1 MRKFAGK
8 CLALLLALLMPL
20 TSMPVSLAESYT
32 SEPFNVNVETPSRE
46 EVIEDAVN
54 DNTTSGAYVELY
66 SAVAESAT
74 VSTGAEFTY
83 SVGYVLN
90 AAPTYRNDQGDMVP
104 AYSQYEN
111 VTITVTV
118 PDGIVLLEYTPT
130 PTSENTYT
138 ISLGNRSVTGGA
150 GQTLSLRARMTGNGT
165 VPNKTPYGKL
175 GVSIKAGVAGS
186 QTPFSYALPDAR
198 NNSAVTSEAKGEWK
212 IEKALVGT
220 PAVNGEEVTLTWQ
233 IKIGK
238 VSGTAISSDNSVYQT
253 EGALNFVDGSF
264 SLTDTLPTI
273 IGKDGVEY
281 KPLRSTLSADG
292 MTDVNG
298 GAGDTELTTQYYDTI
313 ALSAGGVAADFQTPY
328 YTEYT
333 VTATY
338 DRDAFVLPFGD
349 EENVSYENEAK
360 LQYQLVGQD
369 VKTPSVAAE
378 SKYGIETEGGTI
390 TVFEKLRIGTNG
402 DVVEYNTFYAN
413 LFPNGATF
421 EIYKADEDGNATG
434 TAVAKLSVTSEDG
447 ATTAELEPGDYVVR
461 QTDAPDGSQTPAEER
476 QDQKVTVTSDGKA
489 TATFTNLVPTYGRL
503 ELVKKNASGTMADVT
518 FTLTSTTDS
527 SKTYTLTTGDNGYG
541 VVVLPKGTY
550 TLTEATLEGYAPM
563 KAQTVTIEEGK
574 TTSLT
579 GDNAIVNYA
588 DTGTLTITK
597 LLAEYAG
604 QQEGAVNVATKVTD
618 ASFTFNIYRST
629 SEPVSTEGNP
639 HTTATIAAGTSSTTV
654 SLDVA
659 DENGNPYYI

>member
-46 EVIEDAVN
+46 EVIAKAVA
-54 DNTTSGAYVELY
+54 DNVSSGAYVELY

-118 PDGIVLLEYTPT
+118 PDGIVLLDYT

-165 VPNKTPYGKL
+165 VPNDTPYGKL

-186 QTPFSYALPDAR
+186 QTPFTYALPVDR
-198 NNSAVTSEAKGEWK
+198 NKSAVTSEAKGEWK
-212 IEKALVGT
+212 IEKTLVGT
-220 PAVNGEEVTLTWQ
+220 PAVNGEEVTLTWR

-238 VSGTAISSDNSVYQT
+238 KAGEALSSESSVYQT
-253 EGALNFVDGSF
+253 VGALNFVEGSF

-273 IGKDGVEY
+273 TGKDGVEY

-298 GAGDTELTTQYYDTI
+298 GAGVTELTTQYYDTI

-360 LQYQLVGQD
+360 LQYQLVGQN
-369 VKTPSVAAE
+369 VNTPSDTEE
-378 SKYGIETEGGTI
+378 SEYGIATEGGTI
-390 TVFEKLRIGTNG
+390 TVFEKLQIGTNG
-402 DVVEYNTFYAN
+402 DEVEYNAFYAN
-413 LFPNGATF
+413 LFKGGATF
-421 EIYKADEDGNATG
+421 EVYKVDGNGNATG
-434 TAVAKLSVTSEDG
+434 DAVATLSVTSEDG
-447 ATTAELEPGDYVVR
+447 ATTAELAPGDYVVL
-461 QTDAPDGSQTPAEER
+461 QTDAPDGSQTPAEEG
-476 QDQKVTVTSDGKA
+476 QDQKVTVTSDGNV
-489 TATFTNLVPTYGRL
+489 TATFTNLVPNYG
-503 ELVKKNASGTMADVT
+503 S
-518 FTLTSTTDS
+518 
-527 SKTYTLTTGDNGYG
+527 
-541 VVVLPKGTY
+541 
-550 TLTEATLEGYAPM
+550 
-563 KAQTVTIEEGK
+563 
-574 TTSLT
+574 
-579 GDNAIVNYA
+579 
-588 DTGTLTITK
+588 
-597 LLAEYAG
+597 
-604 QQEGAVNVATKVTD
+604 
-618 ASFTFNIYRST
+618 
-629 SEPVSTEGNP
+629 
-639 HTTATIAAGTSSTTV
+639 
-654 SLDVA
+654 
-659 DENGNPYYI
+659 

>member
-46 EVIEDAVN
+46 EVIAKAVA
-54 DNTTSGAYVELY
+54 DNVSSGAYVELY
-66 SAVAESAT
+66 SAVAESTT

-83 SVGYVLN
+83 SVGYALN

-104 AYSQYEN
+104 AYSQYEG

-118 PDGIVLLEYTPT
+118 PDGIVLLDYTPA
-130 PTSENTYT
+130 SENENTYE
-138 ISLGNRSVTGGA
+138 ISLGNQPITGGA

-175 GVSIKAGVAGS
+175 GVSIAASVDDGAQTFTYTLQDGS
-186 QTPFSYALPDAR
+186 
-198 NNSAVTSEAKGEWK
+198 NKSAVTSEAKGEWK

-220 PAVNGEEVTLTWQ
+220 PAVNGEEVTLTWR

-238 VSGTAISSDNSVYQT
+238 KAGEALSSESSVYQT
-253 EGALNFVDGSF
+253 VGALNFVEGSF

-273 IGKDGVEY
+273 TGKDGVEY
-281 KPLRSTLSADG
+281 KPLRSTLSATG

-298 GAGDTELTTQYYDTI
+298 GAGVTELTTQYYDTI

-349 EENVSYENEAK
+349 EENVSYENEAE
-360 LQYQLVGQD
+360 LQYQLVGQN
-369 VKTPSVAAE
+369 VNTPSDTEE
-378 SKYGIETEGGTI
+378 SEYGIATEGGTI
-390 TVFEKLRIGTNG
+390 TVFEKLQIGTNG
-402 DVVEYNTFYAN
+402 DEVEYNAFYAN

-434 TAVAKLSVTSEDG
+434 DAVATLSVTSEDG
-447 ATTAELEPGDYVVR
+447 ATTAELAPGDYVVR
-461 QTDAPDGSQTPAEER
+461 QTDAPDGSQTPAEEG

-518 FTLTSTTDS
+518 FTLTSEADS

-541 VVVLPKGTY
+541 VVVLPADTY
-550 TLTEATLEGYAPM
+550 TLTETTPTGYVPM
-563 KAQTVTIEEGK
+563 QERTVTINEGQ
-574 TTSLT
+574 
-579 GDNAIVNYA
+579 DH
-588 DTGTLTITK
+588 
-597 LLAEYAG
+597 
-604 QQEGAVNVATKVTD
+604 
-618 ASFTFNIYRST
+618 
-629 SEPVSTEGNP
+629 EP
-639 HTTATIAAGTSSTTV
+639 HRR
-654 SLDVA
+654 
-659 DENGNPYYI
+659 

>member
-46 EVIEDAVN
+46 EVIAAAVT

-66 SAVAESAT
+66 SAVAESTT
-74 VSTGAEFTY
+74 VPTGAEFTY

-111 VTITVTV
+111 VTITITV
-118 PDGIVLLEYTPT
+118 PNGIVLLDYT

-165 VPNKTPYGKL
+165 VANGTPYGKL
-175 GVSIKAGVAGS
+175 GVEIEAGVAGS

-212 IEKALVGT
+212 IEKTLVGT

-273 IGKDGVEY
+273 TGKDGVKY
-281 KPLRSTLSADG
+281 KPLRSTLSATG
-292 MTDVNG
+292 MTAVNG
-298 GAGDTELTTQYYDTI
+298 GAGVTELTTDYHANI

-360 LQYQLVGQD
+360 LQYQLVGQSANA
-369 VKTPSVAAE
+369 PSATVPGQ
-378 SKYGIETEGGTI
+378 YGIATEGGTI
-390 TVFEKLRIGTNG
+390 TVFESCRLARTGCGGIQRLLCQP
-402 DVVEYNTFYAN
+402 VPERRN
-413 LFPNGATF
+413 L
-421 EIYKADEDGNATG
+421 
-434 TAVAKLSVTSEDG
+434 
-447 ATTAELEPGDYVVR
+447 
-461 QTDAPDGSQTPAEER
+461 
-476 QDQKVTVTSDGKA
+476 
-489 TATFTNLVPTYGRL
+489 
-503 ELVKKNASGTMADVT
+503 
-518 FTLTSTTDS
+518 
-527 SKTYTLTTGDNGYG
+527 
-541 VVVLPKGTY
+541 
-550 TLTEATLEGYAPM
+550 
-563 KAQTVTIEEGK
+563 
-574 TTSLT
+574 
-579 GDNAIVNYA
+579 
-588 DTGTLTITK
+588 
-597 LLAEYAG
+597 
-604 QQEGAVNVATKVTD
+604 
-618 ASFTFNIYRST
+618 
-629 SEPVSTEGNP
+629 
-639 HTTATIAAGTSSTTV
+639 
-654 SLDVA
+654 
-659 DENGNPYYI
+659 

>member
-46 EVIEDAVN
+46 EVIAKAVA
-54 DNTTSGAYVELY
+54 DNVSSGAYVELY

-118 PDGIVLLEYTPT
+118 PDGIVLLDYT

-165 VPNKTPYGKL
+165 VPNDTPYGKL

-186 QTPFSYALPDAR
+186 QYPFTYALPVDR
-198 NNSAVTSEAKGEWK
+198 NNSAVTSKAEGEWA

-220 PAVNGEEVTLTWQ
+220 PSVNGEEVTLTWR

-238 VSGTAISSDNSVYQT
+238 KAGEALSSESSVYQT
-253 EGALNFVDGSF
+253 VGALNFVEGSF

-273 IGKDGVEY
+273 TGKDGVEY

-292 MTDVNG
+292 MTAVNG
-298 GAGDTELTTQYYDTI
+298 SAGQTELTTQYYDTI

-369 VKTPSVAAE
+369 VKTP
-378 SKYGIETEGGTI
+378 
-390 TVFEKLRIGTNG
+390 R
-402 DVVEYNTFYAN
+402 
-413 LFPNGATF
+413 
-421 EIYKADEDGNATG
+421 
-434 TAVAKLSVTSEDG
+434 
-447 ATTAELEPGDYVVR
+447 
-461 QTDAPDGSQTPAEER
+461 
-476 QDQKVTVTSDGKA
+476 
-489 TATFTNLVPTYGRL
+489 
-503 ELVKKNASGTMADVT
+503 
-518 FTLTSTTDS
+518 
-527 SKTYTLTTGDNGYG
+527 
-541 VVVLPKGTY
+541 
-550 TLTEATLEGYAPM
+550 
-563 KAQTVTIEEGK
+563 
-574 TTSLT
+574 
-579 GDNAIVNYA
+579 
-588 DTGTLTITK
+588 
-597 LLAEYAG
+597 
-604 QQEGAVNVATKVTD
+604 
-618 ASFTFNIYRST
+618 
-629 SEPVSTEGNP
+629 
-639 HTTATIAAGTSSTTV
+639 
-654 SLDVA
+654 
-659 DENGNPYYI
+659 

>member
-298 GAGDTELTTQYYDTI
+298 GAGDTELTTHHMLVIPDKSFYNGVMNDTNVTTGSYYGSKMKTSGLAN
-313 ALSAGGVAADFQTPY
+313 ALATVKADFGADHILTHRILL
-328 YTEYT
+328 
-333 VTATY
+333 AN
-338 DRDAFVLPFGD
+338 A
-349 EENVSYENEAK
+349 VS
-360 LQYQLVGQD
+360 
-369 VKTPSVAAE
+369 
-378 SKYGIETEGGTI
+378 
-390 TVFEKLRIGTNG
+390 
-402 DVVEYNTFYAN
+402 
-413 LFPNGATF
+413 NGASSGWAWYDSQIDLMN
-421 EIYKADEDGNATG
+421 EHMVYGSYAWGGGAQNGYDVGADKSQLALFQARPDLITNRENWWLRDVRSATG
-434 TAVAKLSVTSEDG
+434 FCD
-447 ATTAELEPGDYVVR
+447 
-461 QTDAPDGSQTPAEER
+461 
-476 QDQKVTVTSDGKA
+476 
-489 TATFTNLVPTYGRL
+489 
-503 ELVKKNASGTMADVT
+503 
-518 FTLTSTTDS
+518 
-527 SKTYTLTTGDNGYG
+527 
-541 VVVLPKGTY
+541 
-550 TLTEATLEGYAPM
+550 
-563 KAQTVTIEEGK
+563 
-574 TTSLT
+574 
-579 GDNAIVNYA
+579 VNYDGTA
-588 DTGTLTITK
+588 D
-597 LLAEYAG
+597 AWS
-604 QQEGAVNVATKVTD
+604 
-618 ASFTFNIYRST
+618 ASLSLGVRPAFLIY
-629 SEPVSTEGNP
+629 
-639 HTTATIAAGTSSTTV
+639 
-654 SLDVA
+654 
-659 DENGNPYYI
+659 